1 MVKAASRSL
10 PSSPFWIGFDEARLA
25 VETIVDVASD
35 DPEERPTVILL
46 TGASGMGKTSILREA
61 GRRIAQQFKDE
72 DKLVED
78 DAGHNPMI
86 RVVIPSSPTSV
97 RINLA
102 ILWKQGQPLTN
113 SIMRT
118 ADLKV
123 VDLLRAQRTR
133 MVAID
138 NIHAAMTATGRARI
152 DTLNAL
158 RFLMSEGTTPM
169 VLAGL
174 ERATDILAED
184 EELSNRSIELKLN
197 RWKAGPDTQRVVFA
211 LAKGMN
217 LQDPERFKDKRYAA
231 FLHKHSGGITGEFKR
246 LLHWGGKM
254 AKRDDR
260 TRIEMRDLE
269 KAAGLLPRRA
279 AD

>member
-1 MVKAASRSL
+1 
-10 PSSPFWIGFDEARLA
+10 
-25 VETIVDVASD
+25 
-35 DPEERPTVILL
+35 
-46 TGASGMGKTSILREA
+46 
-61 GRRIAQQFKDE
+61 
-72 DKLVED
+72 
-78 DAGHNPMI
+78 
-86 RVVIPSSPTSV
+86 
-97 RINLA
+97 
-102 ILWKQGQPLTN
+102 
-113 SIMRT
+113 
-118 ADLKV
+118 
-123 VDLLRAQRTR
+123 

-197 RWKAGPDTQRVVFA
+197 RWKAGVDTQRIVFA

-217 LQDPERFKDKRYAA
+217 LEAPERFKDKRFAA

-260 TRIEMRDLE
+260 NRIEMRDLE
-269 KAAGLLPRRA
+269 KAAALLPRRA